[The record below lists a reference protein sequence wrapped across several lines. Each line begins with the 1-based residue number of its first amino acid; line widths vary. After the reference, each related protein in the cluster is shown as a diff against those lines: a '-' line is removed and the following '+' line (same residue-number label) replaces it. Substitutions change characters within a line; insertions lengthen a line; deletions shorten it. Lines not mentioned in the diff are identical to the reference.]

1 MANATGTLAWLNEFL
16 SDTPTDIAV
25 VNLRAAQIISAIS
38 AIATELDDELK
49 HTPRLPLDEKRE
61 DETIARVDALNRE
74 LERLLMIKRQLENQK
89 R

>member
-49 HTPRLPLDEKRE
+49 QTPRLPLDQKRE